1 MLLTLKAA
9 CEAICARAL
18 ASLAGLLPGAAAST
32 LQTIAIGLLA
42 IDALELAVMFR
53 QPIEALTGRSLLP
66 VLTGTAQQTHPAD
79 EAIGHELSGNQALFK
94 GDLKPVLNLPPVGDG
109 QWPRH
114 NLRTDPGETQDLR
127 QRMPEVFQL
136 MRSDYEAVGQGPRR
150 AAGPCRHQPGATGDD
165 QQLLH
170 LLAADRP
177 VPRAGAAL
185 GPARPGG
192 HRRADAPATSIPMT
206 ASGHLHRPWPAEDR
220 LLAVRPCAR
229 LTWSNEPCEHG
240 TL

>member
-136 MRSDYEAVGQGPRR
+136 MRSDYEAWAR
-150 AAGPCRHQPGATGDD
+150 AHGVLPVPAGTSPARQVMINSYYIYWLPTDRYHALA
-165 QQLLH
+165 LLSG
-170 LLAADRP
+170 LLALVAIA
-177 VPRAGAAL
+177 VL
-185 GPARPGG
+185 M
-192 HRRADAPATSIPMT
+192 RRRRRS
-206 ASGHLHRPWPAEDR
+206 R
-220 LLAVRPCAR
+220 
-229 LTWSNEPCEHG
+229 
-240 TL
+240 